1 MFILVNQPT
10 YKAFGNR
17 AVLIE
22 WLPKIDLEISKRISA
37 FKEAILLS
45 NSQAIQ
51 DCICGYNS
59 LTVIYYSEIRDFK
72 STKQSL
78 ELIYSK
84 SASKESQSSSLW
96 KIPVCYDS
104 CFGLDLEAISKTL
117 DLPVSEIILLHS
129 KPTYNIHFIGFLPG
143 FLYLGGMDSKLEIKR
158 KTTPRLNVAR
168 GSVAIGGSQTGIYPK
183 NSSGGWNIIGKT
195 PISFFDIEKE
205 NPCFARPGDQVQF
218 EPISLKEFKLLE
230 TQKSNNH
237 D

>member
-51 DCICGYNS
+51 DCIDGYNS
-59 LTVIYYSEIRDFK
+59 LTVIYYSAIRDFK

-84 SASKESQSSSLW
+84 SASQESQSSSLW

-117 DLPVSEIILLHS
+117 ELPVSEIILLHS

-158 KTTPRLNVAR
+158 KTTPRLNVAH
-168 GSVAIGGSQTGIYPK
+168 GSVAIGGSQTGIYPR

-195 PISFFDIEKE
+195 PISFFEIEKE

-218 EPISLKEFKLLE
+218 VPISLKEFKLLE
-230 TQKSNNH
+230 TQKSNNN